1 MTYIT
6 FQTTDT
12 AQIDNILAYAKREKL
27 QYKISESEV
36 KYNQE
41 FVAKIKES
49 LEQEKNG
56 QTVKIKIEDL
66 WK

>member
-6 FQTTDT
+6 FQTMDT
-12 AQIDNILAYAKREKL
+12 MQIDNLIAYAQREKL
-27 QYKISESEV
+27 QYKISEPEV
-36 KYNQE
+36 RYNQE

-49 LEQEKNG
+49 LEQERNG
-56 QTVKIKIEDL
+56 QTVKIKTEDL

>member
-27 QYKISESEV
+27 QYKISEPEV

-49 LEQEKNG
+49 LEQERNG

>member
-6 FQTTDT
+6 FQTTDA
-12 AQIDNILAYAKREKL
+12 AQVENILAYAKREKL
-27 QYKISESEV
+27 QYKISEPEV

-49 LEQEKNG
+49 LEQERNG
-56 QTVKIKIEDL
+56 QTVKIKTEDL